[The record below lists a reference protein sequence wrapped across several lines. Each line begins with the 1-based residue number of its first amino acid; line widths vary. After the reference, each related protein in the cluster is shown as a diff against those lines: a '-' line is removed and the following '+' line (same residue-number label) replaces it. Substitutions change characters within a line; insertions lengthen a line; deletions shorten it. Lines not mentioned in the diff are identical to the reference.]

1 MAIIGDSME
10 DEYVAI
16 RVPKRL
22 LELVDELRRRG
33 IYKSRDEAVVDG
45 LKHVVAKHGSEV
57 GPGYLYA
64 LYRMGLTERDLSLD
78 DLPVTPPE
86 EAEKVKEA
94 FKELSAEEVIDIVRR
109 RTYGSY

>member
-1 MAIIGDSME
+1 ME

-16 RVPKRL
+16 RVRVPKRL

-45 LKHVVAKHGSEV
+45 LRHVVVKHGSKV

-64 LYRMGLTERDLSLD
+64 LYRMGLIECDSSFD

-86 EAEKVKEA
+86 EVEKIKEV
-94 FKELSAEEVIDIVRR
+94 FEGLSAEEVMDIVRKR
-109 RTYGSY
+109 SYYKY

>member
-1 MAIIGDSME
+1 ME
-10 DEYVAI
+10 DGYVATRV

-33 IYKSRDEAVVDG
+33 IYRSRDEAVVDG
-45 LKHVVAKHGSEV
+45 LRHVVVKHGSEA

-64 LYRMGLTERDLSLD
+64 LYRMGLIKRDLSLD

-86 EAEKVKEA
+86 EAGKVKEA
-94 FKELSAEEVIDIVRR
+94 FKGLSAEEVIDIVRR
-109 RTYGSY
+109 RSYGRY